1 VPNLVSQFKELYDK
15 DYQPN
20 HSLTNFRLI
29 TDGEDQNM
37 VMDYRATNGELV
49 PALNFTKR
57 HAELY
62 AKELKRM
69 KEARVKLNEP
79 VGGLAGVF

>member
-1 VPNLVSQFKELYDK
+1 VPDLVSQFKKLDHQG
-15 DYQPN
+15 YQPDK
-20 HSLTNFRLI
+20 SLTNFRLI
-29 TDGEDQNM
+29 VNGEEKKL
-37 VMDYRATNGELV
+37 VMDYRAANDELV

-69 KEARVKLNEP
+69 KEAGVKLDEP
-79 VGGLAGVF
+79 ISDLAGVF